1 MKKNQSITA
10 VTLAGLM
17 AFSMSA
23 SAQIIEQWTFA
34 SATPQVSDIQG
45 KFMGNWDST
54 LADTSVPS
62 AGLLRDATGGN
73 SEGAFYGD
81 NLGVSSPFEVLTLT
95 VAIAD
100 INFTE
105 RDYWFEFLGTVGGN
119 MRGEINGFQ
128 GKISLDVEGGGT
140 ALKNVAVD
148 YGPVFDVAEY
158 TGAISMQVAFTWDFK
173 NGTLSYTVSGDG
185 VGYTGEGS
193 SAFSD
198 TKTVAA
204 DLSGITNVKQMRV
217 RGNVVAAGE
226 YIDLDTVTIETFA
239 NAPEPSEWAGYP
251 IEQDGVSVNTG
262 TWLGWLDIRND
273 PWIYSYSLD
282 NWLYIDA
289 SSVGEAGSWVY
300 ALK

>member
-1 MKKNQSITA
+1 MKTTTKLTFLTGFVLAFAGTA
-10 VTLAGLM
+10 
-17 AFSMSA
+17 SA
-23 SAQIIEQWTFA
+23 SLLDEWTFT
-34 SATPQVSDIQG
+34 SDPVHQSDIQG
-45 KFMGNWDST
+45 KFMANWDPT

-73 SEGAFYGD
+73 SQGAFYGD

-105 RDYWFEFLGTVGGN
+105 RDYWFEFLGDVGGN
-119 MRGEINGFQ
+119 MRGEINGYQ

-148 YGPVFDVAEY
+148 YSAVFDVAEY

-204 DLSGITNVKQMRV
+204 DLSGITNIKNWRV
-217 RGNVVAAGE
+217 RGNTVATGE

-239 NAPEPSEWAGYP
+239 NAPEPTLWYGYTFDDQGWADTTP
-251 IEQDGVSVNTG
+251 
-262 TWLGWLDIRND
+262 WLGWVNVTHD
-273 PWIYSYSLD
+273 PWIWVVDLGK
-282 NWLYIDA
+282 YIYISDD
-289 SSVGEAGSWVY
+289 SGWTY
-300 ALK
+300 IPN

>member
-1 MKKNQSITA
+1 MKTYTKLTFLTGFALAFAGTA
-10 VTLAGLM
+10 
-17 AFSMSA
+17 SA
-23 SAQIIEQWTFA
+23 SLLDEWTFT
-34 SATPQVSDIQG
+34 SGTPQVSDNQG
-45 KFMGNWDST
+45 KTMGNWDP
-54 LADTSVPS
+54 AEAGTSVPS

-73 SEGAFYGD
+73 SAGAFYGD
-81 NLGVSSPFEVLTLT
+81 NLGVSSPFKVLTLT
-95 VAIAD
+95 VEIAD

-119 MRGEINGFQ
+119 MRGEINGYQ

-148 YGPVFDVAEY
+148 YGPVVDVAEY
-158 TGAISMQVAFTWDFK
+158 TGAISMQVAFTWDFA
-173 NGTLSYTVSGDG
+173 NNTLSYTVSGDG

-239 NAPEPSEWAGYP
+239 NAPEPTLWYGYTFDDQGWADTTP
-251 IEQDGVSVNTG
+251 
-262 TWLGWLDIRND
+262 WLGWVNVTHD
-273 PWIYSYSLD
+273 PWVWVVDLGKYIYISDDSG
-282 NWLYIDA
+282 WAYIPN
-289 SSVGEAGSWVY
+289 
-300 ALK
+300 